1 MDKQYQP
8 KKVEAKIYSFWEKK
22 KFFSP
27 SKSKKKYSIV
37 IPPPNITG
45 SLHMGHALNTIIQ
58 DVLIRWKRMEG
69 LKTIWVPAID
79 HAGIATQN
87 VVEKQLKKEG
97 KTRFDLGREKF
108 IKRVWKWKEETG
120 DKILKQLKK
129 FGASCD
135 WSRTRFTMDKEYTQA
150 VMKAFSHYYDKG
162 WIYRKKRVVNW
173 CPRCKTSLS
182 DLEVEYKEEKGKLWF
197 IKYLLVGEKEKYL
210 LVATTRPETLLGD
223 TAVAVNPKDKRYKD
237 LVGKK
242 VVLPIV
248 NKEIPVIKDFAV
260 DPKFGTGV
268 VKITPAHD
276 LKDYQVSQRHKL
288 ELVQVIDEDGRLNE
302 NAPASYRGL
311 KAKEA
316 REKIIEDLNKSNL
329 IEKTEDYLHQIP
341 ICYRCKFLLEP
352 LPSKQWFLKMD
363 KLAEMAKKAIR
374 SKKVRF
380 HPERWGR
387 VSLSWLEE
395 VNDWCISRQIWWG
408 HRIPVW
414 YCENS
419 ELSIENLPLKMGFAG
434 DIIPQVFDNKTR
446 TYRIRDY
453 NFKKGDKV
461 AFIDRSIGKTFG
473 FGIITESVKT
483 TVGKLDLK
491 DKKHWKA
498 YNSYEELIAAFKRHF
513 PDREIKK
520 STPVCIY
527 TYKFQQTCEPF
538 VSSGTA
544 PSKCRSCGSKKLK
557 QVEDVFDTWFSS
569 ALWPFVAFGWPGKVN
584 DFYPTDTLSTARD
597 IIFLWVARMIFSGLE
612 FTKEVPFRDVIVHA
626 IVLTKEGKRMSKS
639 LGTGIDPLLL
649 IDEYGADA
657 TRFGICW
664 QVSPL
669 QDIKFDGT
677 KVVAGKKFCNKLWN
691 ASRFVLANLEGKFD
705 LKKPKGKTP
714 ADKKI
719 LSELDKIIQKTDKN
733 LEKYEFGK
741 ALQENYHF
749 FWSKFCDVYIEKSKG
764 QEGKETEKVLF
775 YVLATS
781 LKLLHPFLPF
791 ITEEIYSR
799 LPLKK
804 KKPLIIESWPGK

>member
-27 SKSKKKYSIV
+27 NISKSKKNYSIV
-37 IPPPNITG
+37 LPPPNITG
-45 SLHMGHALNTIIQ
+45 SLHMGHALNTVIQ

-69 LKTIWVPAID
+69 LRTIWVPAID

-87 VVEKQLKKEG
+87 VIEKQLKKEG
-97 KTRFDLGREKF
+97 KTRFDLGREEF
-108 IKRVWKWKEETG
+108 IERTWKWKEETG
-120 DKILKQLKK
+120 HRILEQLKK

-135 WSRTRFTMDKEYTQA
+135 WSRIRFTMDKEYTQA
-150 VMKAFSHYYDKG
+150 VMKAFSHYYKKG
-162 WIYRKKRVVNW
+162 WIYRKKRVINW

-197 IKYLLVGEKEKYL
+197 IKYMLAGEKGKYL

-242 VVLPIV
+242 VILPIV

-260 DPKFGTGV
+260 DSEFGTGV

-288 ELVQVIDEDGRLNE
+288 KLVQVINENGRLNE
-302 NAPASYRGL
+302 NTPSGYQGL
-311 KAKEA
+311 KTKEA
-316 REKIIEDLNKSNL
+316 REKIIEDLNKFNL
-329 IEKTEDYLHQIP
+329 IEKIEDYLHQVP
-341 ICYRCKFLLEP
+341 TCYRCKFLLEP

-363 KLAEMAKKAIR
+363 SLAKIAEKAIKD
-374 SKKVRF
+374 KKVKF
-380 HPERWGR
+380 HPERWAR
-387 VSLSWLEE
+387 VSLDWLKE

-408 HRIPVW
+408 HRFPLW
-414 YCENS
+414 QCQNKE
-419 ELSIENLPLKMGFAG
+419 EFFLSLEKPKNC
-434 DIIPQVFDNKTR
+434 
-446 TYRIRDY
+446 
-453 NFKKGDKV
+453 
-461 AFIDRSIGKTFG
+461 
-473 FGIITESVKT
+473 SVC
-483 TVGKLDLK
+483 
-491 DKKHWKA
+491 
-498 YNSYEELIAAFKRHF
+498 
-513 PDREIKK
+513 RECK
-520 STPVCIY
+520 P
-527 TYKFQQTCEPF
+527 E
-538 VSSGTA
+538 
-544 PSKCRSCGSKKLK
+544 

-569 ALWPFVAFGWPGKVN
+569 ALWPFVAFGWPGKTKDFK
-584 DFYPTDTLSTARD
+584 DFYPTTTLSTARD
-597 IIFLWVARMIFSGLE
+597 IIYLWVVRMIFSGLE
-612 FTKEVPFRDVIVHA
+612 FTKKVPFRDVIIHA

-639 LGTGIDPLLL
+639 LGTGVDPLLL
-649 IDEYGADA
+649 IEEYGADA

-664 QVSPL
+664 QVSSL

-691 ASRFVLANLEGKFD
+691 ASRFVMSNLEGKFEI
-705 LKKPKGKTP
+705 KKPKGRTS

-719 LSELDKIIQKTDKN
+719 LKELEKIVKKTNKN
-733 LEKYEFGK
+733 LDKYEFGK
-741 ALQENYHF
+741 ALQGMYHF

-764 QEGKETEKVLF
+764 QKDKETEKVLF

-791 ITEEIYSR
+791 ITEEIYAR

-804 KKPLIIESWPGK
+804 KKPLIIEKWPKGK